1 MKNYKSNFE
10 DFKNDKLVAKELKVI
25 RGGDGGVPPANPDP
39 IDPNE
44 PKKGGGNGNP

>member
-10 DFKNDKLVAKELKVI
+10 DFQNDKLVATELKVI
-25 RGGDGGVPPANPDP
+25 RGGDGIPPANPDP
-39 IDPNE
+39 TDQNE